1 MTDERDEELEEL
13 RQKTTRGNRL
23 DEQADEG
30 EFVDRVVAM
39 LDAVDEG
46 DRSKV
51 LSLYD
56 PQLAALIYALED
68 DPQRFREVV
77 EALGDAQGTDV
88 DVEEVG
94 RTEFLKMAV
103 RVGLRESA
111 PDLLDEAKEAVTR
124 RTEF

>member
-1 MTDERDEELEEL
+1 MTDEMDDELAEL
-13 RQKTTRGNRL
+13 REQTSRGNRL

-30 EFVDRVVAM
+30 DFVDRVVTM

-46 DRSKV
+46 DRSKI

-56 PQLAALIYALED
+56 PQLAALIYALEH
-68 DPQRFREVV
+68 DPQRFREVA
-77 EALGDAQGTDV
+77 EALGEAQGTDV

-103 RVGLRESA
+103 RVALRESA

>member
-1 MTDERDEELEEL
+1 MTDDMDDELAEL
-13 RQKTTRGNRL
+13 REQTSRGNRL

-30 EFVDRVVAM
+30 DFVDRIVTM

-77 EALGDAQGTDV
+77 EALGEAQGTNV
-88 DVEEVG
+88 DVEEIG

>member
-1 MTDERDEELEEL
+1 MTEDIDDELEEL
-13 RQKTTRGNRL
+13 RKQTSRGNRL
-23 DEQADEG
+23 DEQANEG
-30 EFVDRVVAM
+30 DFVDHVVTM

-46 DRSKV
+46 ERSKV

-68 DPQRFREVV
+68 HPQRFREVV
-77 EALGDAQGTDV
+77 EALGEAQGTDV

-103 RVGLRESA
+103 RVGLRESD